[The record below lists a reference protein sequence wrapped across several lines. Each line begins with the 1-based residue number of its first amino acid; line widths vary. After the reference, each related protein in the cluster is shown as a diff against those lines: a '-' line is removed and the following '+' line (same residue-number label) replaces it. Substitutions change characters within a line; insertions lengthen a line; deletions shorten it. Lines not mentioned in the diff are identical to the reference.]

1 MTSLLTTILGTD
13 TTYDAFI
20 TKVNNL
26 ISYRHSLDN
35 ANKTASYTAAITD
48 QLAVLDSTSGA
59 LTVTLPAAAS
69 STNATLWFLVK
80 DATNTITLDG
90 NSSETINGSATLV
103 LTNKYQWTMLWCD
116 GSGWWALNFGVQQLR
131 TSFRTETTT
140 YTATIHDEV
149 ILADATVGGFTIT
162 LPTAASAKGKVLLIK
177 ATSVAGGNVTI
188 DGDGAETID
197 GAATL
202 VISTTNRCV
211 QIASTG
217 TNWQLLSST

>member
-1 MTSLLTTILGTD
+1 VTSILTTILGTD

-35 ANKTASYTAAITD
+35 SNKTASYTAAITD

-80 DATNTITLDG
+80 ANANTITIDG
-90 NSSETINGSATLV
+90 NAAETIDGATTLV
-103 LTNKYQWTMLWCD
+103 LKNKYQWTMLWCD
-116 GSGWWALNFGVQQLR
+116 GSGWWSLNFGIQQIR
-131 TSFRTETTT
+131 TSFRTETAT
-140 YTATIHDEV
+140 YTATIFDEV
-149 ILADATVGGFTIT
+149 ILADATVGAFTIT
-162 LPTAASAKGKVLLIK
+162 LPTAASAKGKVLTIK

-188 DGDGAETID
+188 DGDGAELID
-197 GAATL
+197 GAATV
-202 VISTTNRCV
+202 VISTTNRSYV
-211 QIASTG
+211 IASDGTG
-217 TNWQLLSST
+217 WQILSST

>member
-1 MTSLLTTILGTD
+1 MTSLLTNILGTD

-59 LTVTLPAAAS
+59 LTVTLPAAATS
-69 STNATLWFLVK
+69 LNATLWFLVK
-80 DATNTITLDG
+80 ANANTITIDG
-90 NSSETINGSATLV
+90 NASETIDGATTLV
-103 LTNKYQWTMLWCD
+103 LKNKYQWTMLWCD
-116 GSGWWALNFGVQQLR
+116 GSSWWSLNFGLQQLR

-140 YTATIHDEV
+140 YTATIFDEV
-149 ILADATVGGFTIT
+149 ILADATVGAFTIT
-162 LPTAASAKGKVLLIK
+162 LPTAASAKGKVLTIK

-188 DGDGAETID
+188 DGNGSELID
-197 GAATL
+197 GAATV
-202 VISTTNRCV
+202 VISTLNRSYVIACDGTGW
-211 QIASTG
+211 QI
-217 TNWQLLSST
+217 LSSS

>member
-20 TKVNNL
+20 NKVNNL
-26 ISYRHSLDN
+26 ISYRHSLDD

-80 DATNTITLDG
+80 ANTNTITIDG
-90 NSSETINGSATLV
+90 NAAETIDGAATLV
-103 LTNKYQWTMLWCD
+103 LKNKYQWTMLWCD
-116 GSGWWALNFGVQQLR
+116 GSGWWSLNFGFQQLR
-131 TSFRTETTT
+131 TSFRTETAT
-140 YTATIHDEV
+140 YTATIFDEV
-149 ILADATVGGFTIT
+149 ILADATVAAFTIT
-162 LPTAASAKGKVLLIK
+162 LPTAASAKGKVLTVK

-188 DGDGAETID
+188 DGDGAELID
-197 GAATL
+197 GAATV
-202 VISTTNRCV
+202 VISTTNRSYV
-211 QIASTG
+211 IASDGTG
-217 TNWQLLSST
+217 WQILSST

>member
-1 MTSLLTTILGTD
+1 MTSLLTNILGTD

-59 LTVTLPAAAS
+59 LTVTLPAAATS
-69 STNATLWFLVK
+69 LNATLWFLVK
-80 DATNTITLDG
+80 ANANTITIDG
-90 NSSETINGSATLV
+90 NASETIDGATTLV
-103 LTNKYQWTMLWCD
+103 LKNKYQWTMLWCD
-116 GSGWWALNFGVQQLR
+116 GSSWWSLNFGLQQLR

-140 YTATIHDEV
+140 YAATIFDEV
-149 ILADATVGGFTIT
+149 ILADATVGAFTIT
-162 LPTAASAKGKVLLIK
+162 LPTAASAKGKVLTIK

-188 DGDGAETID
+188 DGNGSELID
-197 GAATL
+197 GAATV
-202 VISTTNRCV
+202 VISTLNRSYVIACDGTGW
-211 QIASTG
+211 QI
-217 TNWQLLSST
+217 LSST